1 MQKICLLVERENNN
15 DDEIERPA
23 RRLASRRS
31 ALKRRIITLLLTKA
45 NKTVVTVTRQRQAI
59 WDFAGS
65 SVEEC

>member
-1 MQKICLLVERENNN
+1 MQKISLLGERENKN
-15 DDEIERPA
+15 ESWA
-23 RRLASRRS
+23 YMRRS
-31 ALKRRIITLLLTKA
+31 RVTERRIITLLLTKA